1 MSDTKTTTA
10 GEDFIAEA
18 DTGARAPRTGFNRAV
33 LWTIPLVW
41 SLFQLWIASPIPY
54 SIGIGVVN
62 NAEARSIHLAF
73 AVFLAFAAFPGLK
86 PGRGVNRS
94 IVVLIGSFA
103 IAYLTVLVGWLAAQS
118 YFNGVEDPLEL
129 LETQATWS
137 TLLLPSFLHVLGVF
151 ALTAALFPFVG
162 RTPRDGI
169 PILTWIIGL
178 IAAFTAGYLFLAWDG
193 LAARS
198 GAPSSLDIT
207 VAVVGVV
214 LLMEA
219 ARRSL
224 GFPLMAV
231 AGVFLCY
238 VFFGSSEWLP
248 DVIRWR
254 GASIERAMSHMWLT
268 TEGVFGVAL
277 GVSSGFVFLFV
288 LFGAL
293 LNQAGAGNYF
303 LSLAF
308 ATLGHLRGGPAKAAV
323 IASAA
328 TGLISGSSI
337 ANVVTTGTFTI
348 PLMKKVGFSP
358 SKAGAIEVSSS
369 INGVLTPPVMG
380 AVAFLMT
387 EYVGISYVEVVKAA
401 IVPAAIS
408 YVALVYIVHL
418 EALKMGMK
426 GTSRMNPIKFI
437 LGAIMIICIGIVIA
451 GGTLFTAGILV
462 DTLYST
468 LGDAALPVIVV
479 GFLVGYVAAV
489 RYAAQGPDLE
499 LSVDSMQ
506 NLPPTREIFKSGVYY
521 LLPILLLMYL
531 LMVERKSPGF
541 SAFWSACF
549 MLLTLLTQKPLK
561 AYFRGQGE
569 IKDRIVEGFWEVT
582 EGLISGARNMIGL
595 ACAMAVAGII
605 VGSVTLTGVGQV
617 MAEFVE
623 FLSGGNLMLMLVFV
637 ALISIIL
644 GMGLPTT
651 ANYIVVSSLMA
662 TVVVEL
668 GAQSGLIVPLIAVH
682 MFVFYFGIMADVTPP
697 VGLASFAAAAISGG
711 DPLKTGFQAFF
722 YSIRT
727 ALLPFLFIF
736 NTDLLLLDVTLV
748 QAIFVFIVALI
759 AMLVFAA
766 GTMGWFIVRSR
777 LWESVVLVIVALTLF
792 RPGFWLDQV
801 QDPFLQIPPAQIFT
815 LAQEAPT
822 DGELRVGLEG
832 MTLDG
837 DFVASTYLLPLGEA
851 GPDGFSRIS
860 QAAGLD
866 LVDQDGN
873 IIVNSLMFGGVGE
886 QLGIDF
892 DWTVTTVEV
901 ENDRMPKELF
911 FIPALL
917 LLGMIALIQRG
928 RMPSEEEEALA

>member
-1 MSDTKTTTA
+1 MTDKA
-10 GEDFIAEA
+10 PIEAPNRPDVDDFIAEA
-18 DTGARAPRTGFNRAV
+18 DTGARAPTGGFSRGV
-33 LWTIPLVW
+33 LWGVPLIW

-54 SIGIGVVN
+54 EIGFGVVN
-62 NAEARSIHLAF
+62 NAQARSIHLAF
-73 AVFLAFAAFPGLK
+73 AVFLAFTAFPTLKSSPRHTIPVQDWILALLAAF
-86 PGRGVNRS
+86 S
-94 IVVLIGSFA
+94 
-103 IAYLTVLVGWLAAQS
+103 
-118 YFNGVEDPLEL
+118 
-129 LETQATWS
+129 
-137 TLLLPSFLHVLGVF
+137 
-151 ALTAALFPFVG
+151 
-162 RTPRDGI
+162 
-169 PILTWIIGL
+169 
-178 IAAFTAGYLFLAWDG
+178 AGYLFLFWDG

-198 GAPSSLDIT
+198 GAPSTTDLVFACI
-207 VAVVGVV
+207 GVV

-224 GFPLMAV
+224 GLPLMIVAAV
-231 AGVFLCY
+231 MLAY
-238 VFFGSSEWLP
+238 VFFGSSEILP

-358 SKAGAIEVSSS
+358 AKAGAIEVSSS

-387 EYVGISYVEVVKAA
+387 EYVGVSYVEVVKTA

-418 EALKMGMK
+418 EALKMGMT
-426 GTSRMNPIKFI
+426 GTSRMNPIIFI
-437 LGAIMIICIGIVIA
+437 LRAVLAICIGIIVA
-451 GGTLFTAGILV
+451 GGTLYVAGLLV
-462 DTLYST
+462 GLVFGA
-468 LGDAALPVIVV
+468 LGDAATYVLVAVFLGAYV
-479 GFLVGYVAAV
+479 GAVA
-489 RYAAQGPDLE
+489 YAAREPDLE
-499 LSVDSMQ
+499 LSVESMQ
-506 NLPPTREIFKSGVYY
+506 NLPPTRDIFRSGIYY
-521 LLPILLLMYL
+521 LLPIFLLMYL

-541 SAFWSACF
+541 AAFWSASF

-561 AYFRGQGE
+561 AIFRGEGQAFARL
-569 IKDRIVEGFWEVT
+569 KDGAAEAV
-582 EGLISGARNMIGL
+582 EGLIIGARNMIGL

-623 FLSGGNLMLMLVFV
+623 FLSAGNLMLMLLFV
-637 ALISIIL
+637 AIISIIL

-662 TVVVEL
+662 GVVVEL
-668 GAQSGLIVPLIAVH
+668 GAQNGLIVPLIAVH

-711 DPLKTGFQAFF
+711 DTIKTGFQAFF

-736 NTDLLLLDVTLV
+736 NTDLLLIDVGPV
-748 QAIFVFIVALI
+748 QAVFVFIVALI

-766 GTMGWFIVRSR
+766 GTMGWFLTRSR
-777 LWESVVLVIVALTLF
+777 IWESVALVLVALTLF

-801 QDPFLQIPPAQIFT
+801 QDPFVQMPPAEIFA
-815 LAQEAPT
+815 LAEEAPP
-822 DGELRVGLEG
+822 DSEVRIGLEG
-832 MTLDG
+832 ETIDG
-837 DFVASTYLLPLGEA
+837 TFVSSTFLLPLGEA
-851 GPDGFSRIS
+851 GPSGFDRLS
-860 QAAGLD
+860 QSAGLD
-866 LVDQDGN
+866 LVERDGSV
-873 IIVNSLMFGGVGE
+873 IVDLLAFGGPAE
-886 QLGIDF
+886 QMGVDF
-892 DWTVTTVEV
+892 DWVVTGIEV
-901 ENDRMPKELF
+901 EADRMPKEIFYL
-911 FIPALL
+911 PAFLL
-917 LLGMIALIQRG
+917 LALVAFLQQR
-928 RMPSEEEEALA
+928 RADRRPEEVAA